1 MKNLFMLSTCFFLV
15 FYLATPQEGSMK
27 LYGIRSGIIEYSYS
41 GDKVGK
47 GTLYFSDYG
56 LKSAM
61 YTEVITN
68 GEQTKGWVVTTGDT
82 QFMWDPSRP
91 DEGMKAQNPM
101 VAWMKEA
108 AKGSLDAFYETT
120 YSQIGFTKGQNE
132 TFLGKNC
139 MTMKGDMGKLLFWNG
154 IMMYMDM
161 KMGAF
166 NSHQEVTSLKTDV
179 PVDAKYFAIPK
190 NIKFSEM
197 PVF

>member
-1 MKNLFMLSTCFFLV
+1 MRKLIFSSACIILVLSVT
-15 FYLATPQEGSMK
+15 TSQETGMK
-27 LYGIRSGIIEYSYS
+27 LYGIRSGIIDYSYA

-82 QFMWDPSRP
+82 QYMWDPSRP
-91 DEGMKAQNPM
+91 DEGMKIQNPM

-108 AKGSLDAFYETT
+108 ARGNLDTFYETT
-120 YSQIGFTKGQNE
+120 YSQVGFTKGPDE
-132 TFLGKNC
+132 TFLGRNC

-154 IMMYMDM
+154 ILMYMDM

-179 PVDAKYFAIPK
+179 PVDAKYFVIPK
-190 NIKFSEM
+190 NIKFTEM

>member
-1 MKNLFMLSTCFFLV
+1 MKKIVTLHVLLLCLIAVTT
-15 FYLATPQEGSMK
+15 AQENAMK
-27 LYGIRSGIIEYSYS
+27 LYGIRSGIIEYSYA

-47 GTLYFSDYG
+47 GILWFSDYG

-82 QFMWDPSRP
+82 QYMWDPSRP

-108 AKGSLDAFYETT
+108 AKGNLDAFYETT
-120 YSQIGFTKGQNE
+120 YSQIGFTKGPNE
-132 TFLGKNC
+132 NFLGRNC
-139 MTMKGDMGKLLFWNG
+139 MTMKGEMGKLLFWNG

-166 NSHQEVTSLKTDV
+166 NSHQEVTSLKTDL
-179 PVDAKYFAIPK
+179 PVDAKYFVIPK
-190 NIKFSEM
+190 NIKFTEM